1 MQLPRD
7 VRELARFAADAI
19 NAYMRGQSIPAV
31 ALHYRY
37 EPITAI
43 TTLRHLCS
51 WYGRANDRQGDTS
64 RKREVILA
72 AGVYASA
79 AFFLSECSGATEP
92 RAALI

>member
-7 VRELARFAADAI
+7 VRELARFAADAV

-43 TTLRHLCS
+43 TTLRHLCL
-51 WYGRANDRQGDTS
+51 WYGRANVELVVPRLVFSMIDR
-64 RKREVILA
+64 VILP
-72 AGVYASA
+72 G
-79 AFFLSECSGATEP
+79 SGK
-92 RAALI
+92 